1 MPWSFPARRGGRQR
15 GGSHRRGLLQR
26 ALRRS
31 IVLADRAF
39 LRSSGSRRPRPRV
52 CRAPGPARRSHSRAG
67 RRGIHRAPARLPR
80 TRQER
85 GKARARRPVRGVSLG
100 PGDLSRPGEGAGGRR
115 AHVPARAQPRRA
127 DRGALPARSARGGPR
142 GGLLLAVLQA
152 KALRFS
158 AQDPGREAGGPRAA
172 QPAHEQRAQ
181 AGAAYP
187 RRRDPEGHPRRSA
200 LPADRHPPLVQREQR
215 RAGDGD
221 APGDRVR
228 HAVPAP
234 LRRGRP
240 HRRSGRGP
248 RFLRARHF
256 QGQAAQAVRR
266 SLARALPRAGARGRL
281 PRRGGLAGRAGTR
294 GVGAGGGREMSER
307 NRLLELLTELAY
319 EKRKVVLSSGKES
332 DFYIDTKQASLT
344 AEGHYLVGRLVL
356 AEIRGHFAGAQAVG
370 GMTLGADPIAS
381 AVSLT
386 SWLQA
391 SPLPAFYVRKE
402 PKGHGT
408 NQWIEGRQGLPSP
421 AQVVVVEDV
430 LTPGASTLKAIERC
444 RSEGLHVLGVVALV
458 DREEGGH
465 EAVEKAGVEL
475 RSLFRRSDFP

>member
-1 MPWSFPARRGGRQR
+1 
-15 GGSHRRGLLQR
+15 
-26 ALRRS
+26 
-31 IVLADRAF
+31 
-39 LRSSGSRRPRPRV
+39 
-52 CRAPGPARRSHSRAG
+52 
-67 RRGIHRAPARLPR
+67 
-80 TRQER
+80 
-85 GKARARRPVRGVSLG
+85 
-100 PGDLSRPGEGAGGRR
+100 
-115 AHVPARAQPRRA
+115 
-127 DRGALPARSARGGPR
+127 
-142 GGLLLAVLQA
+142 
-152 KALRFS
+152 
-158 AQDPGREAGGPRAA
+158 
-172 QPAHEQRAQ
+172 
-181 AGAAYP
+181 
-187 RRRDPEGHPRRSA
+187 
-200 LPADRHPPLVQREQR
+200 
-215 RAGDGD
+215 
-221 APGDRVR
+221 
-228 HAVPAP
+228 
-234 LRRGRP
+234 
-240 HRRSGRGP
+240 
-248 RFLRARHF
+248 
-256 QGQAAQAVRR
+256 
-266 SLARALPRAGARGRL
+266 
-281 PRRGGLAGRAGTR
+281 
-294 GVGAGGGREMSER
+294 MSER

-408 NQWIEGRQGLPSP
+408 NQWIEGKKGLPSP

-430 LTPGASTLKAIERC
+430 VTTGASTLKAIERC

-458 DREEGGH
+458 DREEGGR